1 MAYSAD
7 QLEKHTIVLRLA
19 VSIHKMNDQ
28 QLTMLLEALEQDETV
43 SGNRLEN
50 YLESLVPEKND
61 VIKRQMYI
69 GKIFVLIKRMD
80 KDEILARLRPLN
92 QPGFRWVREY
102 PRLTCYLLVDFTANG
117 KAYRSC
123 IRDISASGVFIETS
137 DQYQVDQ
144 EVAMCFAIEES
155 NDSIPFKV
163 MGRVAQIYPDG
174 IGVHYE
180 NVTHYQREILNT
192 LINKGYAYR

>member
-28 QLTMLLEALEQDETV
+28 QLAMLLDALEQDEEIP
-43 SGNRLEN
+43 GNRLAYFLEN
-50 YLESLVPEKND
+50 LAPEKND
-61 VIKRQMYI
+61 AIKRQMII
-69 GKIFVLIKRMD
+69 GRIFVLLKRMD

-102 PRLTCYLLVDFTANG
+102 PRLTCYLLVDFAANG

-123 IRDISASGVFIETS
+123 IRDISANGVFIETS
-137 DQYQVDQ
+137 DQYRVDQ
-144 EVAMCFAIEES
+144 EVAMCFTLSEPS
-155 NDSIPFKV
+155 DSMPFKV
-163 MGRVAQIYPDG
+163 RGRVAKVYPDG
-174 IGVHYE
+174 IGVHYDD
-180 NVTHYQREILNT
+180 VTHYQREILET
-192 LINKGYAYR
+192 LINKIN